1 LKNLEIKNPKIT
13 MTNFIENQK
22 WRYATKK
29 FDAAKKISAADLETL
44 KDAIQLSSSSYGL
57 QLYKVFIIEN
67 PEVRAQLQPAS
78 WGQSQIVEASHLLV
92 FANIVDVQDQH
103 IDDYVQNI
111 ANTRGLTVEDLKGYS
126 DFMKSKIVPLP
137 VEQKAVW
144 TSKQTYLAL
153 GNLLNAAAE
162 LKIDVTP
169 MEGFEPEK
177 YNEIL
182 GLKALGLNASLVA
195 AVGYRHEE
203 DATQHYVKVRK
214 PKQELFITI

>member
-1 LKNLEIKNPKIT
+1 
-13 MTNFIENQK
+13 MSHFIENQK

-29 FDAAKKISAADLETL
+29 FDASKKVSASDLETL
-44 KDAIQLSSSSYGL
+44 KEAIQLSTSSYGL

-78 WGQSQIVEASHLLV
+78 WGQSQIIEASHLFV

-103 IDDYVQNI
+103 IDAYVQNF
-111 ANTRGLTVEDLKGYS
+111 ANTRALTVEDLKGYS

-182 GLKALGLNASLVA
+182 GFNALGLNASLVA

-203 DATQHYVKVRK
+203 DATQHYAKVRK
-214 PKQELFITI
+214 PKQELFTTI

>member
-1 LKNLEIKNPKIT
+1 
-13 MTNFIENQK
+13 MD
-22 WRYATKK
+22 K
-29 FDAAKKISAADLETL
+29 FL
-44 KDAIQLSSSSYGL
+44 GL

-78 WGQSQIVEASHLLV
+78 WGQSQIVDASHLLV
-92 FANIVDVQDQH
+92 FANIVNVQESH
-103 IDDYVQNI
+103 IDAYVQNI
-111 ANTRGLTVEDLKGYS
+111 ADTRGLSVEDLKGYS

-182 GLKALGLNASLVA
+182 GLDKLGLNASLVA
-195 AVGYRHEE
+195 AIGYRHEE
-203 DATQHYVKVRK
+203 DATQHYAKVRK
-214 PKQELFITI
+214 PIEELFETI